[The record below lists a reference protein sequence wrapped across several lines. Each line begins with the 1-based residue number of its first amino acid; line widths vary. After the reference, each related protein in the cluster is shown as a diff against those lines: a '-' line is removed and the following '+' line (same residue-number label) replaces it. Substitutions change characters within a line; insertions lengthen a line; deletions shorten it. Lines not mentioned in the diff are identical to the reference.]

1 MSKQKLRPIINAS
14 DDLWELA
21 RANSVIV
28 FGFENRSGYIRR
40 LIKQDKPNRYEI

>member
-1 MSKQKLRPIINAS
+1 MSKTVKKAITITPEE
-14 DDLWELA
+14 WELA